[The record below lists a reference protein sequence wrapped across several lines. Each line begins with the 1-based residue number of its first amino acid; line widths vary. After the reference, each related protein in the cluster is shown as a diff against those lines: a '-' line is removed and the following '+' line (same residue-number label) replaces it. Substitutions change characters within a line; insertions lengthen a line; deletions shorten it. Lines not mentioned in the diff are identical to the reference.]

1 MIPATMKN
9 SADYSISYRLMFL
22 LIINFDNLA
31 QTSEEV
37 DTAGIQW
44 KEPLRQDCVDVVIN
58 SDESDS
64 FLKPDNKSDGAINR
78 TFIKYL
84 TATEA

>member
-1 MIPATMKN
+1 
-9 SADYSISYRLMFL
+9 MFL
-22 LIINFDNLA
+22 LIINFDNLV
-31 QTSEEV
+31 QTSEEA
-37 DTAGIQW
+37 DTARIQW

-58 SDESDS
+58 SDERDS
-64 FLKPDNKSDGAINR
+64 FPKPDNKSDGAIIR